1 MKKISLIIF
10 SSLAAVWSTSLSAQ
24 TPGDLLKLSQY
35 DYSLG
40 TARSA
45 AMGGAFVS
53 LGADLASI
61 SINPAGLGMYRGS
74 EVGISLSVLSTDV
87 SSDYLNRKGNASKA
101 KFAPSNIGGS
111 FEMYRG
117 PGSLTSFSLGVGY
130 NRKID
135 FSTSSMAF
143 GSGAAHSMTEYF
155 SEKLRG
161 LSESTLLGPESQPYL
176 PFDNYGIDRWGAIL
190 GYQTGIMS
198 PVETGSTFYSP
209 WGVLSQTATL
219 NPVLRKLQEGSVG

>member
-10 SSLAAVWSTSLSAQ
+10 SSLVVLWAMNVNAQ
-24 TPGDLLKLSQY
+24 TPGDLLRLSQY

-87 SSDYLNRKGNASKA
+87 SSDYLNRKGNASK
-101 KFAPSNIGGS
+101 S
-111 FEMYRG
+111 
-117 PGSLTSFSLGVGY
+117 
-130 NRKID
+130 
-135 FSTSSMAF
+135 
-143 GSGAAHSMTEYF
+143 
-155 SEKLRG
+155 
-161 LSESTLLGPESQPYL
+161 
-176 PFDNYGIDRWGAIL
+176 
-190 GYQTGIMS
+190 
-198 PVETGSTFYSP
+198 
-209 WGVLSQTATL
+209 
-219 NPVLRKLQEGSVG
+219 

>member
-10 SSLAAVWSTSLSAQ
+10 SSLVVAWSSSVNAQ

-35 DYSLG
+35 DYSLS

-74 EVGISLSVLSTDV
+74 EVGISLSVLSTDI
-87 SSDYLNRKGNASKA
+87 SSDYLKRTGNASKT
-101 KFAPSNIGGS
+101 KFAPNNIGAS

-117 PGSLTSFSLGVGY
+117 PGSLTSFSLGVAY

-135 FSTSSMAF
+135 FSSSSMAF

-161 LSESTLLGPESQPYL
+161 LPESTLLGPESQPYI
-176 PFDNYGIDRWGAIL
+176 PFENFGVDRWGAIL
-190 GYQTGIMS
+190 VY
-198 PVETGSTFYSP
+198 
-209 WGVLSQTATL
+209 
-219 NPVLRKLQEGSVG
+219 

>member
-10 SSLAAVWSTSLSAQ
+10 SSLVVAWSSSVNAQ

-35 DYSLG
+35 DYSLS

-74 EVGISLSVLSTDV
+74 EVGISLSVLSTDI
-87 SSDYLNRKGNASKA
+87 SSDYLKRTGNASKT
-101 KFAPSNIGGS
+101 KFAPNNIGAS

-117 PGSLTSFSLGVGY
+117 PGSLTSFSLGVAY
-130 NRKID
+130 NRKPLH
-135 FSTSSMAF
+135 SSF
-143 GSGAAHSMTEYF
+143 SGACWVIVILTHKVYF
-155 SEKLRG
+155 RKKI
-161 LSESTLLGPESQPYL
+161 
-176 PFDNYGIDRWGAIL
+176 N
-190 GYQTGIMS
+190 
-198 PVETGSTFYSP
+198 
-209 WGVLSQTATL
+209 TL
-219 NPVLRKLQEGSVG
+219 NLAEWQLNCYIVFIAEDYRRIIHIKLAREILPEAL